1 MSSSPHGKR
10 LVVAGAACSGVVL
23 AAGLIAL
30 LSSRGVIIA
39 SVLLTAAAIIAAG
52 GLAAARDPSRRV
64 NIGIWLPIAAALP
77 LFGVFYAIGLF
88 IFEHLGQTYA
98 GALLI
103 AVAVI
108 VAVASAFAASNRHTE
123 ARR

>member
-1 MSSSPHGKR
+1 MADWSRS
-10 LVVAGAACSGVVL
+10 LVAPRGS
-23 AAGLIAL
+23 AGLGSASRRCPRSI
-30 LSSRGVIIA
+30 RGVAIA
-39 SVLLTAAAIIAAG
+39 SLLLTAAAIIAAG

-64 NIGIWLPIAAALP
+64 NIGLWLPIAAALP

-98 GALLI
+98 GVLLI
-103 AVAVI
+103 AVALLG
-108 VAVASAFAASNRHTE
+108 ALASVFAASNRHTE